1 MFAFLSALTVIA
13 ITYAVIA
20 PLVLGF
26 AAIGLFLFYYAFRYN
41 LLFVNTGSVDCKGLI
56 YPRALQHTLVGC
68 YLAMICLIGLF
79 GIRLANGPLALMI
92 VLLIICAFYHAALNM
107 TLKPALRF
115 LPQTGEDEA
124 NVVAQTEEGAVTKHT
139 DGKTVTEKDGV
150 SKAEPSTSGNGSP
163 PQALPQVKQN
173 FLSKL
178 LNKYLDHEKYSDLV
192 PDDFDEITYS
202 EDVEQH
208 AYYDPAITSKLPI
221 LWVPRDAGGVSREEC
236 AHTSKITPITDE
248 AAFFDEKGNM
258 TWDIE
263 GTDGKPPAYEE
274 KIYY

>member
-1 MFAFLSALTVIA
+1 
-13 ITYAVIA
+13 
-20 PLVLGF
+20 
-26 AAIGLFLFYYAFRYN
+26 
-41 LLFVNTGSVDCKGLI
+41 
-56 YPRALQHTLVGC
+56 
-68 YLAMICLIGLF
+68 
-79 GIRLANGPLALMI
+79 MI
-92 VLLIICAFYHAALNM
+92 VLLVICALYHAALNM

-139 DGKTVTEKDGV
+139 DGKTVTEKDGE
-150 SKAEPSTSGNGSP
+150 SKAEPSTSSNGS
-163 PQALPQVKQN
+163 PQALPQAKQN

-178 LNKYLDHEKYSDLV
+178 LNKYLDHEKYSNLV

-208 AYYDPAITSKLPI
+208 AYYDPAISGKLPI
-221 LWVPRDAGGVSREEC
+221 LWVPRDASGVSREEC

-248 AAFFDEKGNM
+248 AAFFDEKGNI
-258 TWDIE
+258 TWDVE
-263 GTDGKPPAYEE
+263 GTDGKPPVYEE